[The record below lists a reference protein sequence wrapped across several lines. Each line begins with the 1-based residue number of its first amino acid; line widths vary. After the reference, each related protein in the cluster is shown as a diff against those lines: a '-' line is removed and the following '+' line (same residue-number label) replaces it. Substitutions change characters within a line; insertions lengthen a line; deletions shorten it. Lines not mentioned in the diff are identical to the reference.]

1 MSGPRFV
8 RRREVFCST
17 AQRTAFRPWLL
28 MCSLFSAAEIGAR
41 TRLRHRRSRVAPAR
55 AVPPASAG
63 PCAGRAVGLASRSQ
77 RAVAG
82 SGPCGLRSRPPA
94 DRAAPVAEIG
104 LDLRVAGL
112 AGRMAR
118 EVPRPIRGS
127 ARGPAGE
134 GLWCGR
140 PRRSRPRPAPVDLSP
155 RRPVRASAEA
165 RGIASHAH
173 TARRFKV
180 RRGLKPRD
188 DRWRPAPPPEI
199 RQPGHAGA
207 AGRLTPRGRSGAGS
221 PAWRRAPAR
230 RRRGRV
236 RRSRRA
242 RASSSR

>member
-1 MSGPRFV
+1 MSGRRFV

-41 TRLRHRRSRVAPAR
+41 TRLRHRRSSVAPAR

-112 AGRMAR
+112 AGRTAR
-118 EVPRPIRGS
+118 EVSRPIRGS
-127 ARGPAGE
+127 GAIPRARAYGAAVRGDPDPAHPGGPVAAPAGPCLGRGARHRQPRPHRPPLQGPSRPE
-134 GLWCGR
+134 APRRPLAARAAARDGPPR
-140 PRRSRPRPAPVDLSP
+140 PRRGGGPAHAARSL
-155 RRPVRASAEA
+155 RRRLAGMAKSA
-165 RGIASHAH
+165 
-173 TARRFKV
+173 
-180 RRGLKPRD
+180 
-188 DRWRPAPPPEI
+188 
-199 RQPGHAGA
+199 
-207 AGRLTPRGRSGAGS
+207 S
-221 PAWRRAPAR
+221 PAATRQRTPIP
-230 RRRGRV
+230 
-236 RRSRRA
+236 
-242 RASSSR
+242 